1 MSAHSMFLKVLT
13 VLNLMVKKKALMSEA
28 NVVTESEQPVHSETD
43 VLSLIRPLQSKQG
56 CPD

>member
-28 NVVTESEQPVHSETD
+28 NVVAESEQPVHSETD
-43 VLSLIRPLQSKQG
+43 VLSLIQPLQSKAG
-56 CPD
+56 LS